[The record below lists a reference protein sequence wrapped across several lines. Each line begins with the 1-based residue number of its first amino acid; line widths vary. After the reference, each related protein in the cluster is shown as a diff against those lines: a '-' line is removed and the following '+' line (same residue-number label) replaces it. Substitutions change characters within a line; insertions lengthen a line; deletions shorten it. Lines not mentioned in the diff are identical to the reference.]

1 MPANWSRSRPAT
13 NSTALPFIRTPGRCW
28 RQSRFPIRKSKND
41 VVGPSCAARFRARSL
56 RQVPVASTRGAR
68 WPSPSAPTWFRRSKK
83 RRPATGQPAFASESG
98 PAKETMPMVAALS
111 APPVT
116 PAVLRERIAQLPRV
130 SLAQLPTPLDE
141 APRFSA
147 ALGGPRI
154 LIKRE
159 DLTGLA
165 FGGNKSRMLEFR
177 IANALREG
185 ADCIINGA
193 AVQSNDCRQTAAAG
207 AKLGLK
213 VYLVLKER
221 RNRSDPHPQG
231 NFLLDKLLGAEVITI
246 GPDEAVSQQQVMTDL
261 AERLRSEGHRPYLSL
276 QDLHLW
282 AVGYVDC
289 FLEIQEQLAAMGVP
303 AGYIYLTSGLMSQA
317 GLVLGARATGASL
330 GVVGVCPSHHQP
342 DSRERMA
349 SLATEAGR
357 F

>member
-1 MPANWSRSRPAT
+1 
-13 NSTALPFIRTPGRCW
+13 
-28 RQSRFPIRKSKND
+28 
-41 VVGPSCAARFRARSL
+41 
-56 RQVPVASTRGAR
+56 
-68 WPSPSAPTWFRRSKK
+68 
-83 RRPATGQPAFASESG
+83 
-98 PAKETMPMVAALS
+98 
-111 APPVT
+111 
-116 PAVLRERIAQLPRV
+116 
-130 SLAQLPTPLDE
+130 LPTPLDE

-165 FGGNKSRMLEFR
+165 FGGNKTRMLEFR
-177 IANALREG
+177 MANALKEG

-221 RNRSDPHPQG
+221 RNRPDAQPQG

-246 GPDEAVSQQQVMTDL
+246 GPDESVSQQQTILDL
-261 AERLRSEGHRPYLSL
+261 ADRLRSEGHHPYLSL

-289 FLEIQEQLAAMGVP
+289 LLEIQEQLAVMGVQ
-303 AGYIYLTSGLMSQA
+303 ADHIYLTSGLMSQA
-317 GLVLGARATGASL
+317 GLMLGVRATGAPL
-330 GVVGVCPSHHQP
+330 GVVGVCPSRHQP
-342 DSRERMA
+342 DSRDRIA
-349 SLATEAGR
+349 ALATEAGR
-357 F
+357 FLGLDVSFSADDVDNPDAYVGEAYGQPTQAGMEAINLLAQTEAILLDPVYSSKGMSGLIDHIREGKIGKDETVVFVHTGGNPALFAYNQELMS

>member
-1 MPANWSRSRPAT
+1 VSEVL
-13 NSTALPFIRTPGRCW
+13 TA
-28 RQSRFPIRKSKND
+28 
-41 VVGPSCAARFRARSL
+41 
-56 RQVPVASTRGAR
+56 VPVASALL
-68 WPSPSAPTWFRRSKK
+68 
-83 RRPATGQPAFASESG
+83 
-98 PAKETMPMVAALS
+98 KERVGC
-111 APPVT
+111 V
-116 PAVLRERIAQLPRV
+116 PRV
-130 SLAQLPTPLDE
+130 SLAKLPTPLDD

-177 IANALREG
+177 MANALKEG

-221 RNRSDPHPQG
+221 RDRSDAEPQG

-246 GPDEAVSQQQVMTDL
+246 GPDEPVSQQQTILDL

-289 FLEIQEQLAAMGVP
+289 FLEIQEQLAVMGVR
-303 AGYIYLTSGLMSQA
+303 ADYIYLTSSHMSQA
-317 GLVLGARATGASL
+317 GLMLGVRATGAPL
-330 GVVGVCPSHHQP
+330 RVVGVSPSHHQP
-342 DSRERMA
+342 DSRARIA

-357 F
+357 FLGLDVSFSTDDVDNTDAYVGVGYGQPTQAGMEAIKLLAQTEAILLDPVYSSKGMSGLIDHIRQGKIGKDETVVFVHTGGNPALFAYNQELMTGGST

>member
-1 MPANWSRSRPAT
+1 MFKSLSSVPIAPA
-13 NSTALPFIRTPGRCW
+13 LL
-28 RQSRFPIRKSKND
+28 
-41 VVGPSCAARFRARSL
+41 RAR
-56 RQVPVASTRGAR
+56 VAC
-68 WPSPSAPTWFRRSKK
+68 
-83 RRPATGQPAFASESG
+83 
-98 PAKETMPMVAALS
+98 V
-111 APPVT
+111 
-116 PAVLRERIAQLPRV
+116 PRV
-130 SLAQLPTPLDE
+130 SLAKLPTPLDE

-147 ALGGPRI
+147 ALGGPHI

-165 FGGNKSRMLEFR
+165 FGGNKTRMLEFR
-177 IANALREG
+177 MANALREG

-213 VYLVLKER
+213 VYLVLNER
-221 RNRSDPHPQG
+221 RDRSDAQPQG

-246 GPDEAVSQQQVMTDL
+246 GPDEPVSQQQTILDL

-289 FLEIQEQLAAMGVP
+289 FLEIQEQLAVMGVR
-303 AGYIYLTSGLMSQA
+303 ADYIYLTSSHMSQA
-317 GLVLGARATGASL
+317 GLMLGVRATGAPL
-330 GVVGVCPSHHQP
+330 RVVGVSPSHHQP
-342 DSRERMA
+342 DSRARIA

-357 F
+357 FLGLDVSFSTDDVDNTDAYVGVGYGQPTQAGMEAIKLLAQTEAILLDPVYSSKGMSGLIDHIRQGKIGKDETVVFVHTGGNPALFAYNQELMTGGST